1 MAKCFV
7 LRANIDDASV
17 NVSATLRGFFG
28 DDKAVELAKKLLNEG
43 AYRMTTGQGYIGDAE
58 DSEAVFDALNTSG
71 DSYMTLGDVIVWN
84 NGKRELCLAE
94 GWACI

>member
-7 LRANIDDASV
+7 LRAKIDDASV

-43 AYRMTTGQGYIGDAE
+43 AYRMTF
-58 DSEAVFDALNTSG
+58 V
-71 DSYMTLGDVIVWN
+71 
-84 NGKRELCLAE
+84 
-94 GWACI
+94 